1 MRGFFALAANAEIR
15 LQAAQIA
22 PFPSIAKKQPAM
34 NTHRYLR
41 PLLSS
46 IALGLTTCGNGLA
59 VSSAADLISKGE
71 VHLISTGNAEQQSP
85 VRLQYKMVEGDV
97 IRTRVTHLAKTLTK
111 VDDTEA
117 DSHSRTVSTKQWRVT
132 EVDEDGNMTFEH
144 SVHAVDASQ
153 RVGDKDEVRYNSQ
166 EVGEAEVPKPFAGV
180 DSQVD
185 QVISTI
191 TINPVGEVVRR
202 TTEDKYAMLAMG
214 EIAIRFP
221 AEAVSVGGRWESERE
236 IEVRRPD
243 KTPMR
248 VRIREVFTL
257 EKISAGV
264 AYITVRNEPLTPIRH
279 PEVEAQVMQQLN
291 NGKLRFDIDAGRLLS
306 KEIAWD
312 STVIG
317 VAGAGSRLEYSAR
330 LDEELID

>member
-1 MRGFFALAANAEIR
+1 
-15 LQAAQIA
+15 
-22 PFPSIAKKQPAM
+22 M
-34 NTHRYLR
+34 NTHRHLR
-41 PLLSS
+41 PLLSTL
-46 IALGLTTCGNGLA
+46 ALGLATCGSF
-59 VSSAADLISKGE
+59 SSANAADLVSKGE
-71 VHLISTGNAEQQSP
+71 VHLISTGNAAEQQP
-85 VRLQYKMVEGDV
+85 VRLQYKMSEGDV
-97 IRTRVTHLAKTLTK
+97 IRSRVTHLAKTLTK
-111 VDDTEA
+111 VDDSET

-132 EVDEDGNMTFEH
+132 DVDADGNMTFEH

-153 RVGDKDEVRYNSQ
+153 RVGDRDEVRYNSQ
-166 EVGEAEVPKPFAGV
+166 EASSEIPKPFAGV
-180 DSQVD
+180 NDQVD

-191 TINPVGEVVRR
+191 TINPAGEVVHR
-202 TTEDKYAMLAMG
+202 TTEDKYGMLAMG

-221 AEAVSVGGRWESERE
+221 TEAVAVGGSWESERE

-243 KTPMR
+243 KTPLR
-248 VRIREVFTL
+248 VRIREVFML
-257 EKISAGV
+257 DKISAGV

-291 NGKLRFDIDAGRLLS
+291 NGKLRFDIDAGRLLA